1 MDGKRQYLAVST
13 AAEATQIRNTR
24 MRRSSRKGDDFIEV
38 GTHYET
44 IGRHEEQHHTCFRNW
59 ASEAE
64 KEGQKSW
71 GFLPRGGAVV
81 EHIQGRR
88 RLACPS

>member
-59 ASEAE
+59 ANSTAASSPE
-64 KEGQKSW
+64 KGWTSKQILREVN
-71 GFLPRGGAVV
+71 RYYNM
-81 EHIQGRR
+81 
-88 RLACPS
+88 

>member
-44 IGRHEEQHHTCFRNW
+44 IGRFLIQ
-59 ASEAE
+59 
-64 KEGQKSW
+64 KEMKKHFTGQDS
-71 GFLPRGGAVV
+71 
-81 EHIQGRR
+81 
-88 RLACPS
+88 